1 LRYRPYH
8 TIMLAA
14 QLMAASALPA
24 SALSD
29 SAIRDFVAY
38 IGNSI
43 RSMHAQDQA
52 HAQRTPD
59 RCGDFLSRV
68 LDIET
73 MTRTAATDVWDRMSP
88 TQRRSYRAAFQ
99 ARLVTECLRAVRR
112 YRGEQITLAGIRSNA
127 QGERLATVRF
137 SLPDEPGRMVTWRLR
152 GSDRPRAVDVI
163 TDGRSTVIAA
173 REEQAAVLRSTNGD
187 IDAMIQSMHR

>member
-1 LRYRPYH
+1 
-8 TIMLAA
+8 MLAA
-14 QLMAASALPA
+14 LLVAVSVWPA

-29 SAIRDFVAY
+29 SAISDFVAY
-38 IGNSI
+38 ISNSI
-43 RSMHAQDQA
+43 RAMHAQDQA
-52 HAQRTPD
+52 QSQRTPD

-73 MTRTAATDVWDRMSP
+73 MMRAAASEVWDRMSP

-112 YRGEQITLAGIRSNA
+112 YRGEQITLAGVRSTT

-152 GSDRPRAVDVI
+152 GSDRARAIDII
-163 TDGRSTVIAA
+163 TNGRSTVIAA